1 MIARTSLS
9 WGFFGEVDAGE
20 AVAVVIGE
28 MRV

>member
-9 WGFFGEVDAGE
+9 WGFWERDAGE
-20 AVAVVIGE
+20 VVAVVIGE